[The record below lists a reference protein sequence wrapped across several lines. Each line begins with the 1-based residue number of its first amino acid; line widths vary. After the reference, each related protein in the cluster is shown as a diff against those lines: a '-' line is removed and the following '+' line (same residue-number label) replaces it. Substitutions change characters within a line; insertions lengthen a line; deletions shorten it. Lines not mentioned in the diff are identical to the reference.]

1 MPALPRGIICEW
13 YGSIASI
20 PAGFV
25 LCNGANG
32 TPDLRDRFIVGAGS
46 TYTVDDT
53 GGAVNHT
60 HPFTTDGHF
69 HTIQPGVPVETGV
82 GFSSTTDTKTDTGTT
97 DAGSSLPPYH
107 SLCYI
112 MKT

>member
-1 MPALPRGIICEW
+1 MPTLPKGIITLW

-25 LCNGANG
+25 LCDGTND

-46 TYTVDDT
+46 TYSVNDT
-53 GGAVNHT
+53 GGGVQHSHTFTGDGHT
-60 HPFTTDGHF
+60 HDHPA
-69 HTIQPGVPVETGV
+69 GVMLAAGENFSKITETAPA
-82 GFSSTTDTKTDTGTT
+82 TGTT
-97 DAGSSLPPYH
+97 DNTNHLPPYH
-107 SLCYI
+107 ALVFI